1 MTPADHSI
9 DLLAAQECESLT
21 ACLARGQTPDTYQD
35 IVAKLRGHCDK
46 LSSERRAFWAEGC
59 KTLGVELYPPP
70 PPEPSK
76 KSDKSPKPEAS
87 SKP

>member
-1 MTPADHSI
+1 MTPTEHGI

-21 ACLARGQTPDTYQD
+21 ACIARGQTPDTYQD

-46 LSSERRAFWAEGC
+46 LSPARRAFWAEGC
-59 KTLGVELYPPP
+59 KTLGIDLYPQP
-70 PPEPSK
+70 K
-76 KSDKSPKPEAS
+76 KPQLTKPEAS